1 MPRTLRPV
9 VAARAGAWA
18 STVLLSACALI
29 APPLQRPQLSLVS
42 VELEE
47 AQLMEQ
53 RFVVRLRVQNP
64 NDRAL
69 PVSGIECAMELA
81 GERLG
86 SGVSAAPFTVP
97 ARGEAMFD
105 MIVATN
111 LAASLSRLLPLLTDA
126 RAPLAYR
133 LVGTVSTD
141 LAFLR
146 SIPFD
151 QTGELRLR

>member
-1 MPRTLRPV
+1 MTRTSRPV

-18 STVLLSACALI
+18 GTVLLGACALV
-29 APPLQRPQLSLVS
+29 APPLQKPQLSLVS

-47 AQLMEQ
+47 AQLVEQ

-69 PVSGIECAMELA
+69 PVRGIECAMELA
-81 GERLG
+81 GERFG
-86 SGVSAAPFTVP
+86 NGTSAAPFTVP
-97 ARGEAMFD
+97 ARGAAVFD
-105 MIVATN
+105 MIVATR
-111 LAASLSRLLPLLTDA
+111 LAGLYRLLPQLVEP
-126 RAPLAYR
+126 REPLAYR

-151 QTGELRLR
+151 EAGQLRLR